1 MTTIELAAALED
13 AALELWIDSEELD
26 GERILTPEALSV
38 LAGAIGRDERLWRQ
52 HARHEHDVRFTQ
64 LLHRQANL
72 DVWLLCWLGA
82 QETGLHDHEVS
93 AGAFY
98 VCEGR
103 LVEDILL
110 ADASGSVRT
119 EVQAARAGARRR
131 LRRLTDPWR
140 ATRRPV
146 ASQPRFT
153 CTRRRSRRWDTT
165 SPTAAA
171 CSGACGAPT
180 ATRRQ
185 PDDDHGGTAGSHGR
199 TSLPGRSSASGS
211 RRPGSSYGRW
221 TTS

>member
-72 DVWLLCWLGA
+72 DVWLLCWIGA

-119 EVQAARAGARRR
+119 EVRVARAGAAVGFDGSRIHGVRHEGPSIATSIHVYSPALEAMGHYESDGGGV
-131 LRRLTDPWR
+131 LRRV
-140 ATRRPV
+140 RR
-146 ASQPRFT
+146 T
-153 CTRRRSRRWDTT
+153 YGDE
-165 SPTAAA
+165 
-171 CSGACGAPT
+171 AP
-180 ATRRQ
+180 AR
-185 PDDDHGGTAGSHGR
+185 
-199 TSLPGRSSASGS
+199 
-211 RRPGSSYGRW
+211 
-221 TTS
+221 